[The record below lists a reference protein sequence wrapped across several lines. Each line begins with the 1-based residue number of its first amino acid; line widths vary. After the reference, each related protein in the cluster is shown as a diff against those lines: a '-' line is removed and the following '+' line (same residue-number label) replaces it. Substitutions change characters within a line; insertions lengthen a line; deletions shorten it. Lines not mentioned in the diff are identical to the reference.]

1 MNKYQSVN
9 VVLKNNI
16 VKVVLKNNTA
26 KIVLKNT
33 LLNDRNKY
41 EYLVKLN

>member
-1 MNKYQSVN
+1 MDKYQSV
-9 VVLKNNI
+9 I
-16 VKVVLKNNTA
+16 VVLKNNTA